1 MDSRIYLQ
9 YLYIKF
15 FGTAPFGAVLILR
28 EFSVNVAGIFRK
40 SLDKS
45 ENIVYNGRNNQRK
58 EKNTEKMDGDGCISG
73 DSKPPST
80 NFIILRR
87 HSRCLFEWERRL
99 CLFVLS

>member
-1 MDSRIYLQ
+1 MILM
-9 YLYIKF
+9 IKGDAVRRCGSFYCF
-15 FGTAPFGAVLILR
+15 FG
-28 EFSVNVAGIFRK
+28 K
-40 SLDKS
+40 SLDKR
-45 ENIVYNGRNNQRK
+45 ENMLYNSPNDSGK

-80 NFIILRR
+80 NCIVLRR